1 MSDDPKYS
9 GVGPHGTM
17 PSLYGGKSRDEMMA
31 EFKAG
36 LKDTRRVVDFDPPP
50 KDTKPKDYPWMKPG
64 WKG

>member
-1 MSDDPKYS
+1 
-9 GVGPHGTM
+9 M